1 MSEFFVSRRVGRPHP
16 SGMLFALAPDPV
28 PLVRGDD
35 IDDAT
40 LVGRARGGDR
50 WAMEALYRRHVR
62 RVTNAV
68 TRMVGR
74 TGDADDAVQEAFL
87 VAFSRLDDLRD
98 PGAFRGWLAQIAVN
112 EVRMRLRKR
121 KRLRSFA
128 QKDDEDDATLERLAS
143 EDASPEVRAELAKLD
158 RVLASMDVELRM
170 AWTLRY
176 VEGWELTE
184 VATALDCSLATA
196 KRRIGDAKRA
206 VDVHVGGGR

>member
-1 MSEFFVSRRVGRPHP
+1 
-16 SGMLFALAPDPV
+16 MLFALAPDPV